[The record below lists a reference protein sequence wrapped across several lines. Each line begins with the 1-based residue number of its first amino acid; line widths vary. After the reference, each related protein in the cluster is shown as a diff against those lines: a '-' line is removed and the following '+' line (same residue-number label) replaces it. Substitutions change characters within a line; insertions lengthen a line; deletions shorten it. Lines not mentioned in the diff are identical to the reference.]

1 MSARALLDLRGL
13 PSILSLFLK
22 EFNKFNKTGT
32 CMLNS
37 IYLMTYSLKSHFGVK
52 TPLFCHLLLSH
63 IMDGITLRTNL

>member
-37 IYLMTYSLKSHFGVK
+37 IYLMTYLLKSHFWRVNANI
-52 TPLFCHLLLSH
+52 LSSF
-63 IMDGITLRTNL
+63 T